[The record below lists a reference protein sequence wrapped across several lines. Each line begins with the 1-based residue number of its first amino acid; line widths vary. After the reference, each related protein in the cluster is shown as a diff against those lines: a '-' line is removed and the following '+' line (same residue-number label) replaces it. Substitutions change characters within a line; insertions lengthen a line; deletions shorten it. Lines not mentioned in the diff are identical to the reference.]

1 MTTLTAPLVG
11 MRFHPGAPEAL
22 SDLGFGDGLRLQRE
36 PENQY
41 DENAIQ
47 VYTLDGVLLGYVK
60 REFAA
65 DWAGVFDEAGVPPAT
80 LTFESSGWP
89 QVQID
94 LEDEPNMTIDE
105 IAAEEEEDAGAEAP
119 ERSESDALPE
129 SERGEV

>member
-1 MTTLTAPLVG
+1 MATLSAPLVG
-11 MRFHPGAPEAL
+11 MRHHPGAAEAL
-22 SDLGFGDGLRLQRE
+22 GELGFGDGLRLQRE

-47 VYTLDGVLLGYVK
+47 VYTLDGILLGYIK

-65 DWAGVFDEAGVPPAT
+65 DWAGVFDVAGVPPAT

-89 QVQID
+89 QVSID
-94 LEDEPNMTIDE
+94 LEDEPNMTAE
-105 IAAEEEEDAGAEAP
+105 EAAEE
-119 ERSESDALPE
+119 ESDALPE

>member
-11 MRFHPGAPEAL
+11 MRHHPGAPEAL
-22 SDLGFGDGLRLQRE
+22 SDLGFGDSLILKRE

-47 VYTLDGVLLGYVK
+47 VFTPAGVLLGYIK

-65 DWAGVFDEAGVPPAT
+65 DWAGAFDSDGIPSAT

-89 QVQID
+89 QVSID
-94 LEDEPNMTIDE
+94 LEDEPNMTAE
-105 IAAEEEEDAGAEAP
+105 EAAEELED
-119 ERSESDALPE
+119 DALPE
-129 SERGEV
+129 SERGEIQKP